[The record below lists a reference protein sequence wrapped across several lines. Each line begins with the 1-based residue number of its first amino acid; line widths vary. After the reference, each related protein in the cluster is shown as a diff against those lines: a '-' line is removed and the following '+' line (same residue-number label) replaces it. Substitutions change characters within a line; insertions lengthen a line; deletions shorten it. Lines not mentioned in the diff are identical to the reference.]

1 MLDDVEGNSALM
13 LQKLKDNR
21 TNSGAA
27 SAERKPQDTYLLD
40 FESELSEALH
50 DCVQHHQNLVTFSE
64 MMEDFFNFFI
74 LMKSLQ
80 TTFQMCNIYFTI
92 IKTNATLFQYFNLGS
107 YIILSSLDLYQMCY
121 FGEALKQQSSRIGS
135 ALFRCP
141 WHLCGGRFR
150 RDMLIILSNTT
161 KPLVMTGGKF
171 FVLDFGK
178 LTGVSAMSSVRLHH
192 SLLRNSIMILI
203 SDFEGIIFIFH
214 SVAKIGRLMFLLG
227 IWTYFIPSHRIV

>member
-1 MLDDVEGNSALM
+1 MLDDVENNSALM
-13 LQKLKDNR
+13 LQKSKDNR
-21 TNSGAA
+21 TYGGATTRV
-27 SAERKPQDTYLLD
+27 RKPQDNYLLD
-40 FESELSEALH
+40 FESELCEALH
-50 DCVQHHQNLVTFSE
+50 GCVQHHQNLVAFSE

-135 ALFRCP
+135 ALLRCP

-150 RDMLIILSNTT
+150 RDMSIILANTM

-171 FVLDFGK
+171 FVLDFDK
-178 LTGVSAMSSVRLHH
+178 LTGVSAFVQR
-192 SLLRNSIMILI
+192 SIPP
-203 SDFEGIIFIFH
+203 F
-214 SVAKIGRLMFLLG
+214 A
-227 IWTYFIPSHRIV
+227 P

>member
-227 IWTYFIPSHRIV
+227 I

>member
-1 MLDDVEGNSALM
+1 MLDDVVKNSELALQRM
-13 LQKLKDNR
+13 KDVEMPAAA
-21 TNSGAA
+21 GA
-27 SAERKPQDTYLLD
+27 RKPQDNYLLD
-40 FESELSEALH
+40 FEHELSEALR
-50 DCVQHHQNLVTFSE
+50 DCIQHHQALMTFSE
-64 MMEDFFNFFI
+64 MMEEFFNIFI

-121 FGEALKQQSSRIGS
+121 FGEALKQQSSRIGT
-135 ALFRCP
+135 ALLRCP

-150 RDMLIILSNTT
+150 RDMLIVLANTM

-178 LTGVSAMSSVRLHH
+178 LTGVSVHRPSSD
-192 SLLRNSIMILI
+192 LRRRQPNSIMILI
-203 SDFEGIIFIFH
+203 SDFEGIVLIFH
-214 SVAKIGRLMFLLG
+214 SPAKVGRLIIRSPFAFPHLLSS
-227 IWTYFIPSHRIV
+227 SHRIA